1 MLRWLLPGMRV
12 KRWLAIALSGL
23 ILILI
28 SLLFL
33 LDIEIFND
41 LSQLVATLEEELVPA
56 AGILIGLMILGGGL
70 LFLSLGLRGMVNS
83 LFKTLQPDPD
93 DDLATV
99 VYHRRMQERG
109 PRVVVLG
116 GGTGLAT
123 LLRGIKEY
131 TSNITAIVTVTDD
144 GGSSG
149 KIRDEMGILP
159 PGDIRNCLVALAEA
173 EPLMQKL
180 FQYRFYGN
188 ADLEGH
194 SFGNLFIA
202 AMSKISG
209 DFETAIRQSS
219 RVLAVRGRVLPSTLA
234 NCLLCARYKDGTETC
249 GETNIPR
256 PDRKIEKVYLNP
268 INCKPHPDTL
278 KAIKEAEVIVLG
290 PGSLYTSIIPNL
302 LVKGIPEALRSSEAL
317 KIYVCNVMTQAGETQ
332 GYDAGDHL
340 QAIEKHSGGR
350 IADYIIVNNK
360 KVNPRS
366 ASRYEEEGAFPVT
379 FDLDGLN
386 EKGINVIESPLLDE
400 ENYVRHNPQA
410 LAREIMELA
419 GYLRNGREN
428 TLLKLWNWGW

>member
-1 MLRWLLPGMRV
+1 MLRWLLPGMKV

-23 ILILI
+23 IFILI

-33 LDIEIFND
+33 LDIEIFQD
-41 LSQLVATLEEELVPA
+41 LSQLVATLEDELVPA
-56 AGILIGLMILGGGL
+56 AGILIGLLILVGGIFL
-70 LFLSLGLRGMVNS
+70 LAAGLRGMLNS
-83 LFKTLQPDPD
+83 LFKTLQPDQKK
-93 DDLATV
+93 DLATV
-99 VYHRRMQERG
+99 VYQRRMQERG

-123 LLRGIKEY
+123 LLRGLKEY
-131 TSNITAIVTVTDD
+131 TGNITAIVTVSDD

-180 FQYRFYGN
+180 FQYRFYEN
-188 ADLEGH
+188 DQLNGH

-209 DFETAIRQSS
+209 DFETAIRHSS

-234 NCLLCARYKDGTETC
+234 NCRLCARYTDGTETC
-249 GETNIPR
+249 GESNIPR
-256 PDRKIEKVYLNP
+256 SDKTIEKVFLDPLN
-268 INCKPHPDTL
+268 CQPHPDTVE
-278 KAIKEAEVIVLG
+278 AIKEAEIIVLG

-302 LVKGIPEALRSSEAL
+302 LVNGIPDALRASNAL

-332 GYDAGDHL
+332 NFDALDHL
-340 QAIEKHSGGR
+340 ETIEKHSKGK

-360 KVNPRS
+360 KVNPRA
-366 ASRYEEEGAFPVT
+366 ASRYKEEGAYPVT
-379 FDLDGLN
+379 FNRQGLIEKGLN
-386 EKGINVIESPLLDE
+386 VVDSPLLDE
-400 ENYVRHNPQA
+400 EDFVRHNPQA
-410 LAREIMELA
+410 LAREIMNIA

-428 TLLKLWNWGW
+428 PLLKLWNRGW

>member
-1 MLRWLLPGMRV
+1 MLRWLLPGMKV
-12 KRWLAIALSGL
+12 KRWLAIALGGL

-33 LDIEIFND
+33 LDIRIFND
-41 LSQLVATLEEELVPA
+41 LTQLVAILEEELVPA
-56 AGILIGLMILGGGL
+56 AGILIGLLTLGGGI
-70 LFLSLGLRGMVNS
+70 LFLALGLRGMVNS
-83 LFKTLQPDPD
+83 LFKSLQPDEKN
-93 DDLATV
+93 DLATV

-109 PRVVVLG
+109 PRVVVMG

-123 LLRGIKEY
+123 MLRGIKEY

-159 PGDIRNCLVALAEA
+159 PGDIRNCLVALADA

-180 FQYRFYGN
+180 FQYRFYDN
-188 ADLEGH
+188 DDLNGH

-209 DFETAIRQSS
+209 DFETAIRHSS
-219 RVLAVRGRVLPSTLA
+219 RVLAVRGKVLPSTLT
-234 NCLLCARYKDGTETC
+234 NCMLCARYTDGTETC

-256 PDRKIEKVYLNP
+256 PDRRIDKVYLSP
-268 INCKPHPDTL
+268 LNCKPHPDTIE
-278 KAIKEAEVIVLG
+278 AIKEAEIIVLG

-302 LVKGIPEALRSSEAL
+302 LVKGIPEALRASEAL
-317 KIYVCNVMTQAGETQ
+317 KLYVCNVMTQAGETQ
-332 GYDAGDHL
+332 GYDALDHL
-340 QAIEKHSGGR
+340 EAIEKHSGGR

-366 ASRYEEEGAFPVT
+366 ASRYEEEGSYPVS
-379 FDLDGLN
+379 FKYESLKN
-386 EKGINVIESPLLDE
+386 KGINVIESPLLDE
-400 ENYVRHNPQA
+400 ENYIRHNPQA
-410 LAREIMELA
+410 LAREIMGVA

-428 TLLKLWNWGW
+428 PLLRLWNWGW